1 VICVHVEATDEA
13 SHEGRV
19 DAKIAALEAIDEKI
33 VAPLH
38 AVLEKYGDYRIL
50 VSPDHPTPCRSKTHS
65 HGFVPLAICGSGVQP
80 DLATTYDEVSAAA
93 SSLSFDEGWRM
104 MSFFLK

>member
-1 VICVHVEATDEA
+1 VHVEATDEA

-38 AVLEKYGDYRIL
+38 AALEKQGDYRIL
-50 VSPDHPTPCRSKTHS
+50 VSPDHPTPCRTKTHS
-65 HGFVPLAICGSGVQP
+65 HGFVPLAICGAGIKSN
-80 DLATTYDEVSAAA
+80 AAITYDEVSAAA
-93 SSLSFDEGWRM
+93 SPLSFEEGWKM
-104 MSFFLK
+104 MSYFLK